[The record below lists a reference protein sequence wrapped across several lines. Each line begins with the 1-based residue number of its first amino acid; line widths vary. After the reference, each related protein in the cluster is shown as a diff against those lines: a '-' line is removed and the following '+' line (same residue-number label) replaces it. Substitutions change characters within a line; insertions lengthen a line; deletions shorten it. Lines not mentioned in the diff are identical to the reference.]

1 MLLESTS
8 ASISVQFQSWKTVCL
23 GWREKA
29 AVDGAKRSTDDRSSR
44 SAQDG
49 VSVFVLILKYCPP
62 PTDSLPSLSFQ
73 IAICLSDFINFLHP
87 SVSRPLFSS
96 LFSQLATSP
105 ALKILLVLLYTFICV
120 LCSFWQWLSA
130 VWPRPPTN
138 GRTHTHA
145 HTKMG
150 LCNCRVSTPV
160 LQSSADIPLCRFT
173 LKTLLWPRSQHS
185 HPHLAAPTHWTII
198 YTESAL
204 VYAEPALL

>member
-1 MLLESTS
+1 MTGIHFNQHFCPVPKL
-8 ASISVQFQSWKTVCL
+8 K
-23 GWREKA
+23 
-29 AVDGAKRSTDDRSSR
+29 
-44 SAQDG
+44 DG
-49 VSVFVLILKYCPP
+49 VFGMKGKGCSRWSQTQHWWSQQQICTGRCKCVCATVFVLILKYCPP

-160 LQSSADIPLCRFT
+160 LQSSADILLCRFT
-173 LKTLLWPRSQHS
+173 LKIPLWPRSQHS
-185 HPHLAAPTHWTII
+185 HPHLAAPTH
-198 YTESAL
+198 
-204 VYAEPALL
+204 